1 MLLLCDERSIK
12 FVKLFIWWNGNFW
25 GLPKR
30 KPSLKTSEV
39 RITLHTRMS
48 LFIFLSENLWKHG
61 VILWMV
67 VMGESISRH
76 GGTISVNLIK
86 ERQYTHQIWPASSVK
101 ERWGENTLY
110 ARGQAV
116 HWGQA
121 RARSRWQRPLNKA
134 YHPPASHRRLVILTY
149 RKLV

>member
-1 MLLLCDERSIK
+1 
-12 FVKLFIWWNGNFW
+12 
-25 GLPKR
+25 
-30 KPSLKTSEV
+30 
-39 RITLHTRMS
+39 
-48 LFIFLSENLWKHG
+48 
-61 VILWMV
+61 MV

-116 HWGQA
+116 H
-121 RARSRWQRPLNKA
+121 
-134 YHPPASHRRLVILTY
+134 
-149 RKLV
+149 